1 MKIWLAIAG
10 VCCLLFP
17 CSIFAAIVYS
27 GPQNVVV
34 RLGHPAN
41 FDIMGDAG
49 NWDNFTVT
57 LQDGMGF
64 PDWVLDI
71 GADGSVSQVAVAM
84 SPMYP
89 VYNFPSGAEIGGPGS
104 IYQNGGWLWTAA
116 PGMGAHFGAAGGY
129 IGLQMVHPSTDTYY
143 GWLHMA
149 GMANVAQKEMA
160 VTFDGWA
167 YETEAGVSIDA
178 GAGAGKIPAPGA
190 IMLGSIGIG
199 VINWLRRRRTL

>member
-1 MKIWLAIAG
+1 MKKWLAIAS
-10 VCCLLFP
+10 VCCLVFP
-17 CSIFAAIVYS
+17 CSVFAAIVYS
-27 GPQNVVV
+27 GPQNVLVQ
-34 RLGHPAN
+34 LGHPAN

-64 PDWVLDI
+64 PDWVLGI
-71 GADGSVSQVAVAM
+71 GADGPASQVAVEP

-89 VYNFPSGAEIGGPGS
+89 VYNFSSGAEIGSGS
-104 IYQNGGWLWTAA
+104 IYQNSGWLWTAA
-116 PGMGAHFGAAGGY
+116 PGSGNFGAGGGY
-129 IGLQMVHPSTDTYY
+129 IGLQMINPSTDIYY

-149 GMANVAQKEMA
+149 GMQNEAQKDMT

-167 YETEAGVSIDA
+167 YETEAGVPIDV
-178 GAGAGKIPAPGA
+178 GKIPAPGA

-199 VINWLRRRRTL
+199 VVSWLRKRRTL